1 MTDLLL
7 YGLIGLGFANL
18 TALLLLWRRAPN
30 QQSDP
35 VLQQQLLEL
44 KFAQETLRGDLAQL
58 RNDLTGALSQ
68 QRTELHAQLGDM
80 QRSQSE
86 ELSKGRTETSA
97 SVQAS
102 TAATNRSL
110 ELVHTAVD
118 ERLTATL
125 QQQADRQAQV
135 LQAFRGEVEA
145 RLESTSTHLR
155 AGISDMQRT
164 LLDELSKGRTETA
177 SAVTQLAA
185 STKQGIDAIGGTV
198 EARLELMRA
207 TVDEK
212 LSVTLDTRLA
222 ATFKQVGDRLEA
234 VQTGLVEMRSLA
246 GDVSD
251 LRRVMVN
258 VKARGTWGEVQLGN
272 ILEQIFAQDQ
282 YEKDFKPRQRG
293 AEVVEYAIRLPGPDA
308 EPVYLPIDSKFP
320 IEDYLR
326 LVEAAEAADKAG
338 VESARTALGN
348 RIWGCAKDIH
358 HKYIA
363 VPRTTNFAVL
373 FLPTEAL
380 YAEVVRLPGVVE
392 EIQNKYRVTVQGP
405 STFAAFANALLMGF
419 RTVALQKRSAE
430 VGKLLG
436 AVRTDFG
443 KFADLLGKVEERLD
457 QAKERLGDARKRS
470 TQIVKKLGKVEA
482 LPEGE
487 TAELLPDP
495 AFDIDAIEEID

>member
-1 MTDLLL
+1 
-7 YGLIGLGFANL
+7 
-18 TALLLLWRRAPN
+18 
-30 QQSDP
+30 
-35 VLQQQLLEL
+35 
-44 KFAQETLRGDLAQL
+44 
-58 RNDLTGALSQ
+58 
-68 QRTELHAQLGDM
+68 
-80 QRSQSE
+80 
-86 ELSKGRTETSA
+86 
-97 SVQAS
+97 
-102 TAATNRSL
+102 
-110 ELVHTAVD
+110 
-118 ERLTATL
+118 
-125 QQQADRQAQV
+125 
-135 LQAFRGEVEA
+135 
-145 RLESTSTHLR
+145 
-155 AGISDMQRT
+155 
-164 LLDELSKGRTETA
+164 
-177 SAVTQLAA
+177 VTQLTA

-272 ILEQIFAQDQ
+272 ILEQIFSQDL
-282 YEKDFKPRQRG
+282 YEKDFKPRQRS
-293 AEVVEYAIRLPGPDA
+293 AEVVEYAIRLPGPDT

-358 HKYIA
+358 DKYIA